1 MFPDESSATPP
12 RGLAPSGT
20 SPNRYSNYVAEHLI
34 GLLSIARL
42 PDDGQKFKAVLY
54 GDDHSIPL
62 AIPWIE
68 YFDHAIYGGGD
79 KRIACYKN
87 SSPDSITSDSSYQ
100 TEVVAQERLRIVIG
114 TMGTCKPLATRKEC

>member
-1 MFPDESSATPP
+1 
-12 RGLAPSGT
+12 
-20 SPNRYSNYVAEHLI
+20 VAEHLI

-79 KRIACYKN
+79 KPIACYKN